1 MPRTNSFLLLAS
13 TSLSEGRD
21 LMAKASDIS
30 HIATPI
36 VYVAIKLRNKSKKKS
51 VPPAEGGEGSKKL

>member
-1 MPRTNSFLLLAS
+1 
-13 TSLSEGRD
+13 
-21 LMAKASDIS
+21 MAKASDIS

-51 VPPAEGGEGSKKL
+51 VPPAGGEGGNKL